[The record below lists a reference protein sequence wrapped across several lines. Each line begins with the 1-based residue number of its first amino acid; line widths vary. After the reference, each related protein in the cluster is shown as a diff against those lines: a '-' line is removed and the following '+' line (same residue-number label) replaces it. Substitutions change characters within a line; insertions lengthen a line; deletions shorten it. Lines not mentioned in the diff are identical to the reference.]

1 MVSAVWAG
9 VSQGVGPSPCRVN
22 IYFPRVCTQ
31 EEEGCLGV
39 PIWQS
44 HPQTALCSQGEAET
58 QHTCCLRY
66 LLARELGK
74 ARDGGKERRGW
85 ILKASAQKAPAAVT
99 NPYHKVAVQS
109 EAWVGR
115 DPAFPVQHSCLPSLP
130 ASERLLKLCHM
141 AWDSVSYSGNLYPGI
156 QLS

>member
-66 LLARELGK
+66 LLARELRK
-74 ARDGGKERRGW
+74 ARDLDKRRRKG
-85 ILKASAQKAPAAVT
+85 
-99 NPYHKVAVQS
+99 
-109 EAWVGR
+109 EAWLDFEGQCSKGTR
-115 DPAFPVQHSCLPSLP
+115 SSDQSLP
-130 ASERLLKLCHM
+130 QGGSAE
-141 AWDSVSYSGNLYPGI
+141 
-156 QLS
+156 